1 MTAGPVDVD
10 LQADLLFATKGFH
23 MPASIHSSHDRQD
36 LQHYVVK

>member
-10 LQADLLFATKGFH
+10 LQADLLFATKG
-23 MPASIHSSHDRQD
+23 IHSSHGRQD